1 VVNNATPNGELPAD
15 GKLDASHVT
24 SSLGGLAGLFGK

>member
-1 VVNNATPNGELPAD
+1 MTEERQMVMQAVLD

-24 SSLGGLAGLFGK
+24 MEEIKEQSIH